1 MTPPDTTFTLISSTE
16 SKEADE
22 EEGDI
27 VDISG
32 LEERA
37 PSELPAGEIRKEKDI
52 FNILLL
58 GTDERTYDF
67 SDAARSDA
75 IMILSLNLK
84 DSTAKLAALSEAWA
98 FPFSKASMKGSTTG

>member
-1 MTPPDTTFTLISSTE
+1 MTPPDTTFTPISSTE

-67 SDAARSDA
+67 SNDPQPQPQGQQCEARQ
-75 IMILSLNLK
+75 
-84 DSTAKLAALSEAWA
+84 
-98 FPFSKASMKGSTTG
+98 P